1 MLNIDN
7 RYDKDIYLVELVAS
21 VMGKYWLRY
30 SIFIDGSVHKLA
42 KKRNKTSNT
51 YFNGAFKTR
60 LIN

>member
-42 KKRNKTSNT
+42 KKGTRPVIHTSM
-51 YFNGAFKTR
+51 ALLK
-60 LIN
+60 LD